1 MLDMKQI
8 ESFYPGA
15 LRPFKKNLLREYIQ
29 YKILE
34 AIFNSESGNSLAFMG
49 GTAIHIMH
57 GNTRFSEDLD
67 FDNLGLTAAKFREL
81 SDVVRMS
88 LKREGY
94 IVKSKVVLKGAC
106 SAYLKIPE
114 LLYDNKLSDHKEEIL
129 LIKIDA
135 EPQKFKYKPDKT
147 IINKFD
153 VFLRVNVV
161 PADILLS
168 QKIYA
173 ILERK
178 RSVGRDFYDTIFLLG
193 KTEPN
198 FRYLKS
204 KLGIKDDKELK
215 DSILQKCGS
224 LDFKQLAKDVE
235 QFLYTPADAKK
246 ILLFREYFK

>member
-1 MLDMKQI
+1 MLDIKQI
-8 ESFYPGA
+8 ESFYPEA
-15 LRPFKKNLLREYIQ
+15 LRPFKKNLLREYVQ

-34 AIFNSESGNSLAFMG
+34 TIFNSEFGNSLAFMG

-67 FDNLGLTAAKFREL
+67 FDNLGLTAAKFRQL
-81 SDVVRMS
+81 SDVIRMS

-94 IVKSKVVLKGAC
+94 VVKSKIVGKGAYT
-106 SAYLKIPE
+106 AYFKIPE

-129 LIKIDA
+129 LIKVDT
-135 EPQKFKYKPDKT
+135 EPQKFRYKPDKN

-153 VFLRVNVV
+153 VFLRINIV
-161 PADILLS
+161 PVDILLS

-173 ILERK
+173 IFKRK

-193 KTEPN
+193 KTKPN

-215 DSILQKCGS
+215 ARILRRCAN

-235 QFLYTPADAKK
+235 QFLYSPADAKK
-246 ILLFREYFK
+246 IPLFGDYFS